1 MTPDDRGESAVRRSD
16 DGASVDEGDTTL
28 DATLEEREG
37 VCVCIRQ
44 QCLTPVS
51 CHYRVSHIIESLTF
65 FLYSAD
71 TC

>member
-1 MTPDDRGESAVRRSD
+1 MIGVSLLLGGLMMGLVWTRETPLW
-16 DGASVDEGDTTL
+16 TL
-28 DATLEEREG
+28 PSRKEK